1 MIRRIF
7 SAIAGFILG
16 SLLSVGLAGNGPA
29 FIERTPFGTVDWDTG
44 AIVVRGV
51 GAPSQKDDGQSATAN
66 ARILADARFSAREN
80 LNKMIDT
87 ICIDA
92 SRDVAGIVST
102 QASLGPQIAKMIQAA
117 REIEDRRK
125 YLSDGSVEIFLQ
137 FQLFGGFAQLI
148 LPAEIHQI
156 QPIKPVMPKTRPV
169 DPQKSDKLPEM
180 QAFTGLIV
188 DARGVDLVPAMA
200 PRIFDE
206 TGQEVYGASFVSR
219 EYTVQAGVSAYLI
232 DLDSAGSRDRIGNR
246 PLIVRGLR
254 VLGQN
259 RCDIVISNADA
270 AKLRRSSEHLE
281 FLKQARVMVVV
292 GAGKQ

>member
-1 MIRRIF
+1 MIRRIIY
-7 SAIAGFILG
+7 AHAGFILG
-16 SLLSVGLAGNGPA
+16 PLLAVGLAASGPA
-29 FIERTPFGTVDWDTG
+29 FIEKTPFGTIDWETG
-44 AIVVRGV
+44 AIVARGV
-51 GAPSQKDDGQSATAN
+51 GAPSQKDDGQSATTN
-66 ARILADARFSAREN
+66 ARILAVARFSAREN
-80 LNKMIDT
+80 LNKMIDA

-102 QASLGPQIAKMIQAA
+102 QEGLGPQIAKMIQAA

-148 LPAEIHQI
+148 LPGGIRQI
-156 QPIKPVMPKTRPV
+156 QPIQPVMPKTRPV
-169 DPQKSDKLPEM
+169 VPQKSDKLPEM

-188 DARGVDLVPAMA
+188 DARGVELTPAMA

-219 EYTVQAGVSAYLI
+219 EYAVQAGVSAYRI
-232 DLDSAGSRDRIGNR
+232 DLDSAGSRDRIGHR

-254 VLGQN
+254 VTGQN

-281 FLKQARVMVVV
+281 FLKQARVIVVLDPV
-292 GAGKQ
+292 KK